1 MSATR
6 VCNQGSWSRLQAAGA
21 SATAGSASGATSLR
35 ARLKVLV
42 EAAASR
48 RAAAAAGFL
57 WGVRC
62 KKRGR
67 DVQTYD
73 WALSYLSFIAP

>member
-1 MSATR
+1 
-6 VCNQGSWSRLQAAGA
+6 
-21 SATAGSASGATSLR
+21 
-35 ARLKVLV
+35 LKVLV